1 MNKYLIGIF
10 ACVLLAF
17 SCKGNK
23 AGDADVVSDSDSVAA
38 DTAAVDTM
46 EQLISETPMPKAAD
60 ELFDDFFFNFAGN
73 RKLQMKR
80 IKFPLEV
87 VNGKSRKMVEKGQW
101 KMEHFFMRQGYYTL
115 IFDNRRQMELVKDTN
130 INHVVVEKIF
140 LKRHSVTRYTFDR
153 TDGQWMMQ
161 SVVTEPLQRNN
172 NASFLKFY
180 QRFARDSAYQVRHL
194 QNPVKFVT
202 DDPDDEFKKMTG
214 LLTPDTWPAFAPQ
227 LPSQM
232 IYNIIYGQSYKESTS
247 KVFVIRGIANGLEM
261 EMCFRNVRGRWL
273 LTELN
278 Q

>member
-10 ACVLLAF
+10 AFVLLAF

-23 AGDADVVSDSDSVAA
+23 AGDSSDSVDSDSVAT
-38 DTAAVDTM
+38 DTTAVDTM

-73 RKLQMKR
+73 KKLQSKR

-87 VNGKSRKMVEKGQW
+87 INGETKKMVEKGQW

-115 IFDNRRQMELVKDTN
+115 IFDNRKQLEIVKDTN
-130 INHVVVEKIF
+130 INHVIVEKIF
-140 LKRHSVTRYTFDR
+140 LKRHVVTSYIFDR
-153 TDGQWMMQ
+153 LNGQWMMQ
-161 SVVTEPLQRNN
+161 AVKTEPLHKNN
-172 NASFLKFY
+172 NASFLQFY
-180 QRFARDSAYQVRHL
+180 QRFARDTAYQVAHI
-194 QNPVKFVT
+194 NSSVKFVT

-214 LLTPDTWPAFAPQ
+214 LLTPETWPAFAPQ
-227 LPSQM
+227 LPGQV
-232 IYNIIYGQSYKESTS
+232 IYNIIYGQNYKESTN
-247 KVFVIRGIANGLEM
+247 KLFVLRGIANGLEL
-261 EMCFRNVRGRWL
+261 ELNFRKIKGRWL